1 MNTKRAFAPK
11 LKSKIL
17 TRWNRL
23 SESDLESVYGRFN
36 LLSLKIQE
44 VYEYSREKA
53 LQECNEFRNSNKLA

>member
-17 TRWNRL
+17 IKWNRL
-23 SESDLESVYGRFN
+23 SENDLDSIYGRFN

-53 LQECNEFRNSNKLA
+53 LQECNEFKNSNKLA